1 MTFINE
7 GGTGCINEEAI
18 GAINE
23 EAKGTIAAS
32 RNLFSC
38 FFISCFTVSV
48 APSNNR
54 LDFSIDSII

>member
-7 GGTGCINEEAI
+7 GGAGCINEEAI

-23 EAKGTIAAS
+23 EAKGTIVAS

-38 FFISCFTVSV
+38 FFISCFTFSV